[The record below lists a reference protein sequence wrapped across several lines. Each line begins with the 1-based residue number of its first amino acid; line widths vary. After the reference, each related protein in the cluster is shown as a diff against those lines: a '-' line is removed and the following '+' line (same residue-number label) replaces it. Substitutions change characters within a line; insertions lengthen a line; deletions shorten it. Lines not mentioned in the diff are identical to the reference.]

1 MTLHI
6 TALYAALIGVWAVIL
21 ANYVSINR
29 GKLQVLLG
37 DGGKPEM
44 AAIIRRH
51 ANLLE
56 NVPLALILMGLAE
69 GSGLSATWMHVL
81 GVVLIISRLVHPF
94 GITTEPKLSP
104 LRVVGAVGT
113 HAVTLAASLFILWT
127 AISAG
132 V

>member
-1 MTLHI
+1 MTLQI
-6 TALYAALIGVWAVIL
+6 TALYAAVIGVWAVIL

-37 DGGKPEM
+37 DGGKPEL

-69 GSGLSATWMHVL
+69 ASGLSATWMHIL

-94 GITTEPKLSP
+94 GITTAPKLNP

-113 HAVTLAASLFILWT
+113 HAVTLVASLFILWT
-127 AISAG
+127 AISA
-132 V
+132 